1 MFVLNLR
8 YTAPLDKVDAL
19 LQDHVAWLKSQ
30 QEAGHFMAWG
40 RKVPREGGLI
50 FAHAADRDEA
60 EALAASDPFVKG
72 GVATVEVIEFAPSF
86 VAEGLEALQG

>member
-19 LQDHVAWLKSQ
+19 LHDHVAWLKSQ
-30 QEAGHFMAWG
+30 HAAGHFIAWG

-50 FAHAADRDEA
+50 FCQAANREEA
-60 EALAASDPFVKG
+60 EALAAFDPFVKG